1 MGHAK
6 AILQA
11 PRDQHRMLRDQIVR
25 AGMSVREAEELSRRV
40 ARPEERAR
48 RRPGPRRDFHLVD
61 MEDRLRRQL
70 QTKVRI
76 VGRPGRGRI
85 ELHYFRQEELD
96 RLSEVLLGGS

>member
-11 PRDQHRMLRDQIVR
+11 PKEQQQMLRDQIVR
-25 AGMSVREAEELSRRV
+25 TGMTVRAAEDLSRRAAS
-40 ARPEERAR
+40 ARASA
-48 RRPGPRRDFHLVD
+48 RPGPKRDRFVVD
-61 MEDRLRRQL
+61 LEDQLRRQL

-85 ELHYFRQEELD
+85 ELHFYRQDELN
-96 RLSEVLLGGS
+96 RLSEILLGSS